1 MLKFSGSSYLIS
13 DQIFVVVVGCCCSR
27 QRYIQLGMLGNAQER
42 LLQNQ
47 FGGSGS
53 VRVCF
58 FCLFCSRNKS
68 TTETSGCCCL
78 TRQRPSLRHVGQ
90 ASCGITIIARKR
102 GGLSL
107 PEFGG
112 ARIGT
117 RVRLLCYC
125 VSSKRE
131 GEAPLVPPCRVGCG
145 SPLTFLWCRA
155 RRLEPHPLGVC
166 VTRKA
171 EAELLHTISLSG
183 HKIHATKGS
192 RRC

>member
-1 MLKFSGSSYLIS
+1 LFQTALHPTW
-13 DQIFVVVVGCCCSR
+13 DAR
-27 QRYIQLGMLGNAQER
+27 ER
-42 LLQNQ
+42 AGTPASKSIW
-47 FGGSGS
+47 GGSGS

-58 FCLFCSRNKS
+58 VCLFCSRNKS

-112 ARIGT
+112 QESAR
-117 RVRLLCYC
+117 VSDSC
-125 VSSKRE
+125 VTASRQNARGKLRW
-131 GEAPLVPPCRVGCG
+131 VPPCRVGCG